1 MGVVLVKAFSEFT
14 VCVPSPNIICLKI
27 SSFKPK
33 IMFSR
38 GLWPIFQLMR
48 HEAQGLMDTTPKI
61 IPLRGPTCKLRT
73 CKDLSK
79 AEIPSWTRVW
89 QYIEDTDTFQTPTDT
104 FQTPSR
110 HLPDTLQKWVS
121 GWCWL
126 AKFGSKKSLGPDTFQ
141 TRSRHLPDTFQ
152 TPSRHHPDTIKT
164 QSRHQS
170 SSCVKLS
177 SHTKFQLSKSCRSP
191 KQIYMVGFRGGAA
204 AGGKKIC
211 LII

>member
-1 MGVVLVKAFSEFT
+1 M
-14 VCVPSPNIICLKI
+14 VPKKFRSRTN
-27 SSFKPK
+27 FDPK
-33 IMFSR
+33 KFE
-38 GLWPIFQLMR
+38 L
-48 HEAQGLMDTTPKI
+48 HKN
-61 IPLRGPTCKLRT
+61 
-73 CKDLSK
+73 
-79 AEIPSWTRVW
+79 
-89 QYIEDTDTFQTPTDT
+89 
-104 FQTPSR
+104 
-110 HLPDTLQKWVS
+110 
-121 GWCWL
+121 
-126 AKFGSKKSLGPDTFQ
+126 FGSKNFRLGWVRLSSSSLGQVSQLGRSCWSSWPGWVDLEGLVGAIWVRYVGFQ
-141 TRSRHLPDTFQ
+141 TLSRHFHIPTRHLPDTFL